1 MTQWPWPNAK
11 ATLLSVVAIARHE
24 FRMTLRERAG
34 WGGITAACAI
44 AFADSALKPHW
55 PAVSGIRASL
65 FGASLLLPPLALIF
79 LAGAARRDEAVSAGD
94 VINSRPYPAHRL
106 LFARFVGNY
115 AVVVFAYALMI
126 VCGLAAPLALAGRWP
141 SPLIPIHS
149 LVRGLVPLLYVT
161 ALVFCAVSLAR
172 NVLAAG
178 VVAAYWLFV
187 FLWGDFL
194 ARIFNFTLTQNW
206 PTYAAIGL
214 GFVCLTTAIRHWS
227 ERESSRSA
235 RRCLFAAAGI
245 LLALGLADAG
255 HRVAT
260 SHDPPLRL
268 DPVVLNMAGQHIDSS
283 PRAPGFWL
291 PDQHG
296 RDFRISS
303 TEGRVVVMLLWSP
316 HEPDSVPALAALRR
330 AAAELPEERAACVA
344 VCLSNDHALSA
355 HVAAE
360 GRYRFPMVTDTGTHF
375 SGKIDL
381 SSPIAEAYTLTEVP
395 VVFVTDRRRR
405 IVSSLAGE
413 GGIDPE
419 QVIAEATRALQV
431 PVPPS

>member
-1 MTQWPWPNAK
+1 M

-34 WGGITAACAI
+34 WGGITAACAL

-55 PAVSGIRASL
+55 PVVSGIRASL

-115 AVVVFAYALMI
+115 AVVVLAYALMI

-235 RRCLFAAAGI
+235 RRTLFGAAGI
-245 LLALGLADAG
+245 LLVLGLADAW

-260 SHDPPLRL
+260 SHDPPLRA
-268 DPVVLNMAGQHIDSS
+268 DPVLLNMAGQHLDSS

-296 RDFRISS
+296 RDFRLSS
-303 TEGRVVVMLLWSP
+303 TEGRVVVILLWSP
-316 HEPDSVPALAALRR
+316 HEPDSVPALTALRR
-330 AAAELPEERAACVA
+330 VAAELPDERTECVA

-355 HVAAE
+355 HVAAQ
-360 GRYRFPMVTDTGTHF
+360 GPYRFPMVTDIGTHL
-375 SGKIDL
+375 SDKIDL
-381 SSPIAEAYTLTEVP
+381 CSPMAEAYTLTRVP
-395 VVFVTDRRRR
+395 TILITDRGRR
-405 IVSSLAGE
+405 VVASLSGE
-413 GGIDPE
+413 GDIDPQ
-419 QVIAEATRALQV
+419 QVIAEVTRALQV